1 MTEDPVERQ
10 TEALTPGVD
19 GRKMV
24 VREAHLA
31 FGILMFVASLAL
43 FVILW
48 GMLDIFVTDLFDGGL
63 GLEAEGQQ
71 LSDTQGYVLA
81 AWSLLPFFAVMI
93 LAARFIARA
102 AFESRGGV

>member
-1 MTEDPVERQ
+1 
-10 TEALTPGVD
+10 
-19 GRKMV
+19 MV

-31 FGILMFVASLAL
+31 FGIFMFIASLAL
-43 FVILW
+43 FVILY

-63 GLEAEGQQ
+63 GLEAEGQE
-71 LSDTQGYVLA
+71 LAETQGYILA
-81 AWSLLPFFAVMI
+81 AWSLLPFIAVLI

>member
-1 MTEDPVERQ
+1 
-10 TEALTPGVD
+10 
-19 GRKMV
+19 MV

-43 FVILW
+43 FVILY
-48 GMLDIFVTDLFDGGL
+48 GMLDIFVSDLFGGV
-63 GLEAEGQQ
+63 GLEAQGQE
-71 LSDTQGYVLA
+71 LTETQGYLET
-81 AWSLLPFFAVMI
+81 AWTLLPFIAVVI

>member
-1 MTEDPVERQ
+1 MSNKTPPEGHLRD
-10 TEALTPGVD
+10 ATPGVD
-19 GRKMV
+19 GRRMV

-31 FGILMFVASLAL
+31 FGILMFVASLTL
-43 FVILW
+43 FIIVY
-48 GMLDIFVTDLFDGGL
+48 GMLDIFVVDLFGGL

-71 LSDTQGYVLA
+71 LSDTQGYLET
-81 AWSLLPFFAVMI
+81 AWTLLPFIAVVI